1 MSASAFSSSI
11 TSAHSHA
18 GNTLSV
24 QSAMDHVSLQADR
37 LMLALVAI
45 ASILAFPI
53 GWHYSNMDIAT
64 WAAPLLIAVA
74 AGLYACC
81 AGTAV
86 TRYAL
91 PLILCAAVALQIQV
105 SLGTLEFHFGVFVT
119 LALVM
124 VYREWRVVVACA
136 AFFAIHHILFDRL
149 QAWGYDI
156 YCTSAADFQKIL
168 LHAIFVVLQT
178 AVEIFMLLRISS
190 SFKQGIELQALVN
203 TIHDGDR
210 FNLHIS
216 SENVQTPLALDLKQ
230 LIMKLDSIVR
240 TVTDSVA
247 QLHATTQSIQS
258 GSSDLSVRTE
268 TACSAL
274 EETANAA
281 ARVLSIVEQARSLAQ
296 DADRVTHDAA
306 HAAQQS
312 HTLVEQLAQSMSAI
326 NQQSEQI
333 ADIATVV
340 DGLAFQTNLL
350 ALNAAVEA
358 ARAGEH
364 GRGFA
369 VVAEEVRHLALR
381 SADSAK
387 QIRELIQTSVQTV
400 VVGSAQSKDA
410 LNAIG
415 TLSRMAHDITSRM
428 QDIASATHSQ
438 TEAMSD
444 ITQAIHQLESTMSQ
458 NAALAEQSSAFAAS
472 LQRQTVHLADSVQAF
487 KN

>member
-178 AVEIFMLLRISS
+178 AVEIFILLRISS

-203 TIHDGDR
+203 TIHDGNR

-247 QLHATTQSIQS
+247 QLHATTHPSRAAAAICRYARK
-258 GSSDLSVRTE
+258 LPAARWKKPPALPPV
-268 TACSAL
+268 CSASWSRP
-274 EETANAA
+274 AA
-281 ARVLSIVEQARSLAQ
+281 WRK
-296 DADRVTHDAA
+296 
-306 HAAQQS
+306 
-312 HTLVEQLAQSMSAI
+312 MP
-326 NQQSEQI
+326 I
-333 ADIATVV
+333 A
-340 DGLAFQTNLL
+340 
-350 ALNAAVEA
+350 
-358 ARAGEH
+358 
-364 GRGFA
+364 
-369 VVAEEVRHLALR
+369 
-381 SADSAK
+381 
-387 QIRELIQTSVQTV
+387 
-400 VVGSAQSKDA
+400 
-410 LNAIG
+410 
-415 TLSRMAHDITSRM
+415 
-428 QDIASATHSQ
+428 
-438 TEAMSD
+438 
-444 ITQAIHQLESTMSQ
+444 
-458 NAALAEQSSAFAAS
+458 
-472 LQRQTVHLADSVQAF
+472 
-487 KN
+487 

>member
-178 AVEIFMLLRISS
+178 AVEIFILLRISS

-203 TIHDGDR
+203 TIHDGNR

-247 QLHATTQSIQS
+247 QLHATSQSIQS

-274 EETANAA
+274 EETASAA

-350 ALNAAVEA
+350 ALNAAVET

-387 QIRELIQTSVQTV
+387 QIRELIQTVG
-400 VVGSAQSKDA
+400 VGSAQSKDA

>member
-149 QAWGYDI
+149 QAWGYEI

-216 SENVQTPLALDLKQ
+216 SENVQPPLALDLKQ

-350 ALNAAVEA
+350 ALNAAVET

-387 QIRELIQTSVQTV
+387 QIRELIQTVG
-400 VVGSAQSKDA
+400 VGSAQSKDA